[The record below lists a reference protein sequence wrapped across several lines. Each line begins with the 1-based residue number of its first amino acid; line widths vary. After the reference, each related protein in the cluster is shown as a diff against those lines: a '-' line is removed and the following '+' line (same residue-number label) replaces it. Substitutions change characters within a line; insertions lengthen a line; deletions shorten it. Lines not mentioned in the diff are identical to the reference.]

1 MACPTITVEVG
12 QNGKG
17 QSLNTDS
24 PRASS
29 VSQVH
34 SLGCGR
40 CARWSKRLD
49 GPVTVVL
56 DNLLK

>member
-1 MACPTITVEVG
+1 VAYPTITVEVC

-17 QSLNTDS
+17 KSLDTDS
-24 PRASS
+24 PRAPS

-40 CARWSKRLD
+40 CARWSKRLVAS
-49 GPVTVVL
+49 VTVVL
-56 DNLLK
+56 DKLLK